1 MTTLDDIMSELKAIR
16 SRLDCPSRP
25 AKLLTL
31 AEAAAFLDIS
41 TATIRRWVKD
51 GRLESKGQGRV
62 LRFAMDDLKKAR
74 E

>member
-1 MTTLDDIMSELKAIR
+1 MTTLDDIMTELKAIR

-31 AEAAAFLDIS
+31 DEAAAFVNVS
-41 TATIRRWVKD
+41 TGTIRRWVKD
-51 GRLESKGQGRV
+51 GRLENKGHGRA
-62 LRFAMDDLKKAR
+62 LRFALDDLKKAR